1 VFAAPA
7 AAQDPKVATTGGI
20 DFTNQYNFR
29 GIRQNFGG
37 MAIFPFVDVGI
48 PVSSGDGAL
57 KSVSVNLGNWNS
69 INTNQFGDAA
79 TDEPKWYESDL
90 YATLSLGF
98 NKTTVGF
105 TYTAYTSPA
114 ENIGDTPVYFKT
126 VHELAAKVAFDD
138 SGALGKGALKPYGLI
153 AFELGDG
160 GADGIGEKGVYLEL
174 GVAPGYSTDKVS
186 VAVPVKVGL
195 SLKDYYSFGSGNDDK
210 FGYFSVAGI
219 VTVPV
224 NSNWNVHGGVELQ
237 VFGDTLAAV
246 NNFDSDARKWAPLG
260 SIGVG
265 FSF

>member
-1 VFAAPA
+1 
-7 AAQDPKVATTGGI
+7 
-20 DFTNQYNFR
+20 
-29 GIRQNFGG
+29 
-37 MAIFPFVDVGI
+37 
-48 PVSSGDGAL
+48 
-57 KSVSVNLGNWNS
+57 
-69 INTNQFGDAA
+69 
-79 TDEPKWYESDL
+79 
-90 YATLSLGF
+90 
-98 NKTTVGF
+98 
-105 TYTAYTSPA
+105 
-114 ENIGDTPVYFKT
+114 
-126 VHELAAKVAFDD
+126 
-138 SGALGKGALKPYGLI
+138 
-153 AFELGDG
+153 
-160 GADGIGEKGVYLEL
+160 
-174 GVAPGYSTDKVS
+174 VS